1 MLKNLKNP
9 LKKIFLL
16 TSWIVLIS
24 LVSMDLLS
32 AFLWVSNNETEK
44 TNENTF
50 QNTQN
55 IVLWKT
61 GVALTT
67 NMWTRFK
74 QREEIPVTI
83 YNEVLSLSQLM
94 WSSWIKSGSWF
105 ISQNMVVTQE
115 YRNVLKTNIKWL
127 LDQTNDKAQ
136 MLDAIIG
143 QLEYRYNL
151 AVEQMKAL
159 LSQRTVLE
167 NEMSSADSQVESLK
181 NKINS
186 DFQKN
191 DATASYENIEKYLEL
206 KNRYYYA
213 RTYAIYIN
221 QFLAD
226 YNALNEYNK
235 KLLDT
240 LINNKTAL
248 IKDAYV
254 VIPDTWVEF
263 LRDFNLLYNESEY
276 KATQKSQ

>member
-1 MLKNLKNP
+1 
-9 LKKIFLL
+9 
-16 TSWIVLIS
+16 
-24 LVSMDLLS
+24 
-32 AFLWVSNNETEK
+32 
-44 TNENTF
+44 
-50 QNTQN
+50 
-55 IVLWKT
+55 
-61 GVALTT
+61 
-67 NMWTRFK
+67 
-74 QREEIPVTI
+74 
-83 YNEVLSLSQLM
+83 
-94 WSSWIKSGSWF
+94 
-105 ISQNMVVTQE
+105 
-115 YRNVLKTNIKWL
+115 
-127 LDQTNDKAQ
+127 

-254 VIPDTWVEF
+254 VIPDT
-263 LRDFNLLYNESEY
+263 
-276 KATQKSQ
+276 